1 MQIQVK
7 INLMPMKKKKK
18 RILMYTRE
26 NNSHGRATKTT
37 FFTKKWR
44 AHIEIVFNGNSK
56 KEFCVHFLV
65 QKKTKQKTNKKSY
78 LGFIIFRVGGK
89 NCIVKNVCYCIVF
102 PESLTLLTLSK
113 VFSSLKYVYQ
123 LSSSF
128 FKASLV
134 QGSIPFYVWV
144 LIFKKGVKP
153 LPKLYLLCHLYFD
166 FTFK

>member
-1 MQIQVK
+1 MDVK
-7 INLMPMKKKKK
+7 QKHN
-18 RILMYTRE
+18 
-26 NNSHGRATKTT
+26 
-37 FFTKKWR
+37 FFIKKWR

-65 QKKTKQKTNKKSY
+65 HKKQNKTKTKNKQKKSY
-78 LGFIIFRVGGK
+78 LGFIIFRLGGK

-113 VFSSLKYVYQ
+113 VFCSLKYVYQ
-123 LSSSF
+123 LSLSF

-134 QGSIPFYVWV
+134 HALIPFYVWV

-153 LPKLYLLCHLYFD
+153 LPKLYYFVI
-166 FTFK
+166 FILILR

>member
-1 MQIQVK
+1 MLILKLFLTVTA
-7 INLMPMKKKKK
+7 KKSFVFISRFKK
-18 RILMYTRE
+18 
-26 NNSHGRATKTT
+26 H
-37 FFTKKWR
+37 
-44 AHIEIVFNGNSK
+44 
-56 KEFCVHFLV
+56 
-65 QKKTKQKTNKKSY
+65 KTKQKTNKKSY

-134 QGSIPFYVWV
+134 QASIPFYVWV